1 MRARLPDFAQ
11 LRAGQL
17 EAVKWVALA
26 FMLLEHFWRYA
37 IGDMPPAVYQAGR
50 IAFPLFAFALA
61 LGLGSK
67 PCVTMRAVLVRI
79 FAWAAIAQIA
89 CLTVEVPL
97 TRLNVLFT
105 LGLGLLGA
113 YALSCEPRWW
123 RAAIFAVPIAILGWH
138 CEFGLWGVGLVF
150 ALLQLARSGWE
161 SRNYWLLTGLML
173 ATLAIPNRSISA
185 LLAVPAAYLVILSGL
200 AIPRIRRVFYWI
212 YVAQFPAFA
221 LIRQWWTGTP
231 G

>member
-1 MRARLPDFAQ
+1 MRSRRPDFAQ

-37 IGDMPPAVYQAGR
+37 IGEMPPAVYQAGR

-67 PCVTMRAVLVRI
+67 PCVAVRVVLGRI
-79 FAWAAIAQIA
+79 FAWGLVAQVA
-89 CLTVEVPL
+89 GLLVDVPL

-105 LGLGLLGA
+105 LGLGLLSA
-113 YALSCEPRWW
+113 YAFSCEPRWW

-138 CEFGLWGVGLVF
+138 CEFGLWGAGLVF
-150 ALLQLARSGWE
+150 ALLQLARSGWQ

-173 ATLAIPNRSISA
+173 VTLSIPNRSMSA
-185 LLAVPAAYLVILSGL
+185 LLAVPAVYLVILSG
-200 AIPRIRRVFYWI
+200 ITVSRIRRVFYWI

-221 LIRQWWTGTP
+221 LMRQWWTGTT